1 MVFKIEQDRTKRESF
16 GNYTYRIYQDN
27 KLIACYWH
35 DYRGDEHGI
44 DFVSGESEG
53 WPVGRIID
61 FIKGGGPQP
70 LVLSE
75 AAVAYLRE
83 KLKC

>member
-1 MVFKIEQDRTKRESF
+1 MTFRIEQDRTERESF
-16 GNYTYRIYQDN
+16 GNYTYRIYRHN
-27 KLIACYWH
+27 KLVARYWH

-44 DFVSGESEG
+44 DFINGDSEG
-53 WPVGRIID
+53 WPVGGMID

-75 AAVAYLRE
+75 AAVTYLKK
-83 KLKC
+83 KLEC